1 MYFKQTILERDIF
14 CTERWYS
21 KRKRNPF
28 DKRKS
33 FIWYCVSRRWKH
45 QLTRCVWIQLSF
57 LVAWSISISLE
68 RGYVLTLSI
77 FSYLAIDLAILTL
90 ADHSILS
97 YGTFGMWGSLLSN
110 SQETI
115 IPKIA
120 LKSHVGAK
128 VNEAVMKY
136 NLTSWKFLW
145 QIMLKL
151 AWWTIKILFRHNC

>member
-1 MYFKQTILERDIF
+1 ME
-14 CTERWYS
+14 S
-21 KRKRNPF
+21 
-28 DKRKS
+28 
-33 FIWYCVSRRWKH
+33 
-45 QLTRCVWIQLSF
+45 
-57 LVAWSISISLE
+57 
-68 RGYVLTLSI
+68 GYVLILLN

-128 VNEAVMKY
+128 INEAVMKY
-136 NLTSWKFLW
+136 NLTSWKFL
-145 QIMLKL
+145 
-151 AWWTIKILFRHNC
+151 